1 MKKNTS
7 SPYRT
12 MELRKIDAPKLVG
25 KDDPKAKLLTGKQ
38 DLRAGGGK

>member
-12 MELRKIDAPKLVG
+12 MELKKIEAPKHVG
-25 KDDPKAKLLTGKQ
+25 KGEPKAKLLTEKQ
-38 DLRAGGGK
+38 DLRAGGRK

>member
-12 MELRKIDAPKLVG
+12 MELKKIEAPKRPA
-25 KDDPKAKLLTGKQ
+25 KDDPKGKILCAGH
-38 DLRAGGGK
+38 DLRAGGKK